1 MIGIVIGDDVL
12 ACIII
17 TIVTCTYVSFSC
29 FMGVTRWRHVGLLIG
44 IFTRRFIMR
53 LFSTA
58 FGFFFL
64 PADHFAAY

>member
-1 MIGIVIGDDVL
+1 MIEIVIGDDVL
-12 ACIII
+12 ACIIL

-29 FMGVTRWRHVGLLIG
+29 FREAAQWRHVELLIG

-53 LFSTA
+53 LFSII

-64 PADHFAAY
+64 SADHFVAY